1 MKNNVIDRAAEL
13 LRTNPGLK
21 YYEAMKQA
29 KEEFNE
35 VDGRAVPGVREEE
48 KRTTSRAT
56 KSKKK

>member
-35 VDGRAVPGVREEE
+35 VDGRAVPGVHRKE